1 MPIWRSS
8 TSSWSPPPRQ
18 GVADPSSVVDAQRRA
33 LLRRLRDAG
42 SAGSDPAPRSRS
54 RPASGARRYRARV
67 HHRPPVHAELLGH
80 LGDRPGELAGLPARL
95 ARALRVSTTC
105 ASRCSEVSVHVLR
118 SHAGSG
124 HRRRRLG
131 HTSRAGRPKHD
142 RCRIAVGRRPCATAR
157 LPQPGTPPRRRSSR
171 SRSRGPRASR
181 SPRGIRPQHRP
192 GAGTPIGYEQS
203 GVRARG
209 SWPHFRSQCQR
220 VARHVHA

>member
-105 ASRCSEVSVHVLR
+105 ASRCSEVSVHACAHTPAR
-118 SHAGSG
+118 GTASAAWATPAG
-124 HRRRRLG
+124 
-131 HTSRAGRPKHD
+131 RAGRSTTDVGSLWVAAHAPPLGCRSQAPLHVDDRLDHD
-142 RCRIAVGRRPCATAR
+142 HEVLGHLGHLAAFV
-157 LPQPGTPPRRRSSR
+157 RS
-171 SRSRGPRASR
+171 
-181 SPRGIRPQHRP
+181 ID
-192 GAGTPIGYEQS
+192 
-203 GVRARG
+203 RARERPSATNNLESG
-209 SWPHFRSQCQR
+209 HEVHGRTS
-220 VARHVHA
+220 ARNVNG